1 MAVHNPVGS
10 GVSLAIGTGSTYV
23 TFKQESAA
31 VRIHAKGSDCYVA
44 IGTEPTVAL
53 TDYYIPQ
60 DTTALL
66 SLGKVRSNR
75 VTGIT
80 TGYNETTIDFAEGTG
95 SPFDVGE
102 LVELQV
108 FGNNQLSF
116 GPTAGLGTFAQPA
129 YVTSINSNLGQGGYN
144 STRITVDADLQGT
157 VLASTGSTFS
167 DAQMSKVVRVAIGKG
182 TSGTAYIQQIQITQ
196 EA

>member
-66 SLGKVRSNR
+66 SLSKVRSNR

-80 TGYNETTIDFAEGTG
+80 TGATTTIDFAEGTG
-95 SPFDVGE
+95 SPFEVGDAVS
-102 LVELQV
+102 L
-108 FGNNQLSF
+108 
-116 GPTAGLGTFAQPA
+116 T
-129 YVTSINSNLGQGGYN
+129 VTGQSDYDFTHKIVSSVNTTSGVDGYFN
-144 STRITVDADLQGT
+144 TRIVVNHDSSAGNPASLLSSSQAILRGSFMVAAYGDGT
-157 VLASTGSTFS
+157 GTLHYQQVQSSGGAS
-167 DAQMSKVVRVAIGKG
+167 
-182 TSGTAYIQQIQITQ
+182 
-196 EA
+196 